1 MQDSAQEDNRARAPV
16 WWVFVAFGAAA
27 GLALVLL
34 WLRWHGAPTP
44 AALAAGDAHWHER
57 LLDSVLA
64 ALASGGLVAVAML
77 VFPATRDHGGLAV
90 SAAPVL
96 ASGITLLADRLLP
109 ATESI
114 AASPW
119 LWALVSAVVA
129 LLLLPL
135 LRERTFGSLFTVP
148 AIVALPGLLALRQV
162 RADALAAAPVAELQ
176 AAAARLGEPAGPIAM
191 LLAGG
196 EPPLP
201 QHLVVAALRRPFWPT
216 DLDVLAAD
224 EHGPAAAW
232 LQRSSL
238 PLLRRTGR
246 GFEVDRGSRRLPRRE
261 APPWQPG
268 LIVGSGRVDVF
279 VRTAEPVTGA
289 LFTPFGDLELVSSP
303 AAGGG
308 VNLGPAA
315 AEVARLRAS
324 LAAMPAGSLIRALVV
339 SRDAADAYGWIDQ
352 RLAGD
357 RPR

>member
-1 MQDSAQEDNRARAPV
+1 MA
-16 WWVFVAFGAAA
+16 FVAAA
-27 GLALVLL
+27 GLALALL
-34 WLRWHGAPTP
+34 WLRWQGAPTP

-77 VFPATRDHGGLAV
+77 AMPTMRAHGGLAV
-90 SAAPVL
+90 FAAPVL
-96 ASGITLLADRLLP
+96 ASGITLLAAAWLP
-109 ATESI
+109 RPAEAI
-114 AASPW
+114 AAWPW
-119 LWALVSAVVA
+119 LLVAVSAVFA
-129 LLLLPL
+129 LLSLPL
-135 LRERTFGSLFTVP
+135 LRERTFGALLAVP
-148 AIVALPGLLALRQV
+148 AIAALPGLLALRQA

-224 EHGPAAAW
+224 ERGPAAAW
-232 LQRSSL
+232 LQRLSL

-246 GFEVDRGSRRLPRRE
+246 GFEIDRGGRRLPRRE

-268 LIVGSGRVDVF
+268 LVVGNDRVDVF
-279 VRTAEPVTGA
+279 VRTGEPVTGV
-289 LFTPFGDLELVSSP
+289 LFTPFGDLELVPGP
-303 AAGGG
+303 AADGG
-308 VNLGPAA
+308 VNLGPTAA
-315 AEVARLRAS
+315 DAARLRAS
-324 LAAMPAGSLIRALVV
+324 LAAMPPGSLIRALVV